1 MNCVPIEE
9 GTPFLKGT
17 PFDPLYLEFHIEDKM
32 NDIEGFYSGVLVF
45 F

>member
-9 GTPFLKGT
+9 GTPFLKGRS
-17 PFDPLYLEFHIEDKM
+17 LYLEFHIEDKM